1 MTFPFESLK
10 ACLPELEAEATENDR
25 DGSFPA
31 GGLTLIRSLGALSAA
46 LPKSLDG
53 CGFGTDPGGATGLLH
68 LLRLTGEASLPLGRL
83 LEGHINAI
91 RLVARYGTPAHLRQ
105 LATHI
110 RNGALCGIW
119 VTETTNP
126 VRLVRTEAG
135 LSLEGE
141 KSFASGA
148 LHVTHPLI
156 TAELP
161 ESGTCMLVVPVGNNR
176 QTSSSVV
183 SLSGMR
189 GSGTGRFSFTGFRTT
204 PDAIVGEP
212 GDYLRQPEFSAGAWR
227 GMAVALGGID
237 RLVTLLRAQLVTR
250 GRDSNPY
257 QRARIGEALIA
268 RETAALWT
276 RKAALVADDDTIA
289 PADAAATV
297 NLARIAVERA
307 GLDVLELTQRGL
319 GLSAFIKSNVVER
332 IMRDLA
338 TYLRQPAPDETLAE
352 AAAHFTRRDPP
363 RS

>member
-1 MTFPFESLK
+1 MNFPFESLK
-10 ACLPELEAEATENDR
+10 ACLPELEAEASENDR
-25 DGSFPA
+25 DGSFPVA
-31 GGLTLIRSLGALSAA
+31 GLALIRSFGALSAA

-53 CGFGTDPGGATGLLH
+53 CGFGTDPGGATALMQ

-91 RLVARYGTPAHLRQ
+91 RLVARYGTPSQLRQ

-110 RNGALCGIW
+110 RDGALCGIW

-126 VRLVRTEAG
+126 VHILRNGTTLT
-135 LSLEGE
+135 LEGE
-141 KSFASGA
+141 KAFASGA

-156 TAELP
+156 TAETP
-161 ESGTCMLVVPVGNNR
+161 DGETRMLIVPVDKNR
-176 QTSSSVV
+176 KAAASIGG
-183 SLSGMR
+183 LCGMR
-189 GSGTGRFSFTGFRTT
+189 GSGTGRFDFTGIGIS
-204 PDAIVGEP
+204 PEAIIGAP

-237 RLVTLLRAQLVTR
+237 RLVTLLRAQLIAR
-250 GRDSNPY
+250 GRDTNPY

-276 RKAALVADDDTIA
+276 CKAALVSDDDVIP
-289 PADAAATV
+289 PADIAGTV
-297 NLARIAVERA
+297 NLARMAVERA
-307 GLDVLELTQRGL
+307 GLDVIELTQRGL
-319 GLSAFIKSNVVER
+319 GLAAFIRTNVVER

-352 AAAHFTRRDPP
+352 AAATFIRRDLPQP
-363 RS
+363 